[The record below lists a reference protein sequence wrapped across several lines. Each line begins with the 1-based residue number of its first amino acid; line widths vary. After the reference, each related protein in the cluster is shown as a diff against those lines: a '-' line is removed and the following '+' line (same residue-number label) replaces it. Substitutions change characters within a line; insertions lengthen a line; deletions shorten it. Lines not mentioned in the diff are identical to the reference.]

1 MRTLRDLVDLVA
13 EDFALIEEEIAREL
27 GGEGWTEIPLLL
39 EQEGYAERL
48 ARIRERIR
56 AAIAE
61 ILRELRAVRKRL
73 GGEAEGR
80 ADDLLARIAD
90 LQTLR
95 AQLLALLDRLDHLVE
110 MAEQKAAAAAARGR
124 GVLGAAYEA
133 ARGWVRAMR
142 AAIVRVSG
150 YLWEVVQ
157 RLLYLKEWTVTGSVG
172 AGLLGLAS
180 AELELTF
187 GRDPAGGAAT

>member
-1 MRTLRDLVDLVA
+1 MRRLQELVDLVS
-13 EDFALIEEEIAREL
+13 EDYALIEEEIAREL

-39 EQEGYAERL
+39 EQEGYAGRL
-48 ARIRERIR
+48 ARIRERIQ

-61 ILRELRAVRKRL
+61 ILRELRALRRRL
-73 GGEAEGR
+73 GGEVAGR
-80 ADDLLARIAD
+80 ADELLGRIAE

-124 GVLGAAYEA
+124 GVLGAAHQA
-133 ARGWVRAMR
+133 ARGWVRAIR
-142 AAIVRVSG
+142 AAIVRVSS

-157 RLLYLKEWTVTGSVG
+157 RLLYLKEWAVKGSIG

-180 AELELTF
+180 AELALTF
-187 GRDPAGGAAT
+187 GRDPAPGATT